1 MIKVKRVL
9 GFDNGLQFQDMKV
22 FKTEN
27 NLVIF
32 DEGYDEWVIISK
44 FDSWFETYRITD
56 SEVVNSLDV
65 LDDLVFEACGEHIE
79 YASDD
84 SGYVLILDDDDN
96 PVDGDD
102 TDEGGETE

>member
-1 MIKVKRVL
+1 MIEVKRVL

-32 DEGYDEWVIISK
+32 DEGYDEWVIISQI
-44 FDSWFETYRITD
+44 DSWFETYRIAE
-56 SEVVNSLDV
+56 EVNTLDK

-79 YASDD
+79 FASDN
-84 SGYVLILDDDDN
+84 SGYAIILDDDDESL
-96 PVDGDD
+96 GDD
-102 TDEGGETE
+102 ETEEGGEME